1 MNVAVILLFAV
12 CVVVL
17 ETGSRVEGKMI
28 SLLLLFIYFR
38 GTIICFHS

>member
-17 ETGSRVEGKMI
+17 ETGSHVQGKII
-28 SLLLLFIYFR
+28 SFF
-38 GTIICFHS
+38 IICFPFLLLCM

>member
-17 ETGSRVEGKMI
+17 ETGSRVEGKII
-28 SLLLLFIYFR
+28 SCFPFLLL
-38 GTIICFHS
+38 CM